1 MKFFYLLKMVRK
13 LYENLNKGYAMWF
26 SILILNMILVI
37 LGTLSVSKS
46 ISSNSKREY
55 ISYVEERESGFL
67 GIEEFKIGYYTY
79 PDPYDIRIENYDPN
93 KNKMTVRI
101 IRHFESAT
109 RIELFVYDSENAYI
123 NVVNRSLSG
132 YFCRFKIIDGNVV
145 IFERGLYGKTVL
157 F

>member
-1 MKFFYLLKMVRK
+1 M
-13 LYENLNKGYAMWF
+13 
-26 SILILNMILVI
+26 
-37 LGTLSVSKS
+37 
-46 ISSNSKREY
+46 
-55 ISYVEERESGFL
+55 

-132 YFCRFKIIDGNVV
+132 YFCRFKIIDGNIV

>member
-13 LYENLNKGYAMWF
+13 LYENLNKGYVMWF
-26 SILILNMILVI
+26 SILILNLILVI

-55 ISYVEERESGFL
+55 ISYVVERESGFL
-67 GIEEFKIGYYTY
+67 GVEQFKIDYYTY
-79 PDPYDIRIENYDPN
+79 PDPFDTRIENYNPN
-93 KNKMTVRI
+93 KNIMTVRHI
-101 IRHFESAT
+101 SHFESSI

-123 NVVNRSLSG
+123 NVFNRSLSG
-132 YFCRFKIIDGNVV
+132 YLCRFKIIDGNIV

>member
-1 MKFFYLLKMVRK
+1 
-13 LYENLNKGYAMWF
+13 MWF
-26 SILILNMILVI
+26 SILILNLILVI

-55 ISYVEERESGFL
+55 ISYVVERESGFL
-67 GIEEFKIGYYTY
+67 GVEQFKIDYYTY
-79 PDPYDIRIENYDPN
+79 PDPFDTRIENYNPN
-93 KNKMTVRI
+93 KNKMIVRI
-101 IRHFESAT
+101 ISHFESAT

-123 NVVNRSLSG
+123 NVFNRSLSG
-132 YFCRFKIIDGNVV
+132 YLCRFKIIDGNIV